1 MTEISTDHGPVGRAP
16 SIPAFVGVD
25 VAFAK
30 EKVLPISIVSWQNG
44 RLVPFRLREL
54 GLTPP
59 RGAGNVGALDEALV
73 HEFAREAAAYLRTV
87 ARRLDLA
94 IRCIAIDAPQ
104 APARAAGVRRA
115 AELAL
120 DAAGVSCFAT
130 PSDEEFERIRKKV
143 RAHLTA
149 GGAEGAL
156 PHANQLWM
164 LVGFALFKELS
175 EVAPCIEVFPQATV
189 RAIGSGAVHKSRAG
203 AVEDQLRAAAAFT
216 GWPNPAQGES
226 LSACV
231 WGSAHDQLD
240 AYLSAWVAALDEGER
255 VALGTPPH
263 DAIWVPRTNAIDRRF
278 VVEPRPP
285 EVVVQRAEARPRRL
299 TSEPSIR
306 PDNPVV
312 CPACGEHTFQRWPWG
327 WDAHA
332 AHRCRGLM
340 AEDPVARKAE
350 YRTRFA
356 HLFRG

>member
-1 MTEISTDHGPVGRAP
+1 MT
-16 SIPAFVGVD
+16 PAFVGVD

-30 EKVLPISIVSWQNG
+30 KKVLPISMASWQNG
-44 RLVPFRLREL
+44 RLVPYRLRDL
-54 GLTPP
+54 GITPP
-59 RGAGNVGALDEALV
+59 RGAGNVGALDPALV
-73 HEFAREAAAYLRTV
+73 HEFAGGAVEYLRDV

-104 APARAAGVRRA
+104 APASAPGVRRA

-120 DAAGVSCFAT
+120 DSAGVSCFAT
-130 PSDEEFERIRKKV
+130 PSDEEFERIRRKV
-143 RAHLTA
+143 QSHLTA

-189 RAIGSGAVHKSRAG
+189 RAIGSGVVHKSRAG

-226 LSACV
+226 LHACV

-240 AYLSAWVAALDEGER
+240 AYLSAWVAALDDRQR
-255 VALGTPPH
+255 VALGTPPQ
-263 DAIWVPRTNAIDRRF
+263 DAIWVPRTSAIDRRF
-278 VVEPRPP
+278 VVEPRQPEAVAQRPGARSRRPP
-285 EVVVQRAEARPRRL
+285 
-299 TSEPSIR
+299 SEPSVSS
-306 PDNPVV
+306 DSSVV

-332 AHRCRGLM
+332 AHRCPGLM
-340 AEDPVARKAE
+340 AEDPIARKAE
-350 YRTRFA
+350 YRARFA
-356 HLFRG
+356 HLFRR